1 MIPVTEEMV
10 AAANTVVP
18 ELTTTTVRQM
28 LDAAMRISEA
38 SAMAMVED
46 YVKTLPGQQLSS
58 SERFTLFDV
67 FRERS
72 NQMAAKTVPVPP

>member
-18 ELTTTTVRQM
+18 ALTTKTVRQM

-38 SAMAMVED
+38 SAMAMVDD
-46 YVKTLPGQQLSS
+46 YAKTLPEQQLSS
-58 SERFTLFDV
+58 SERFALFDA
-67 FRERS
+67 FRGRS
-72 NQMAAKTVPVPP
+72 SQVL